1 MATLAAFAFGTIGFV
16 PRLDLFLVFAA
27 LIRLMGG
34 FSMAVLWAVVL
45 AILLASH
52 PDRPAAVYAIVDTT
66 FGLGFSFGPVLGTF
80 LYEISGFLLPFYI
93 CGGGIFTTGMLALPL
108 IRSLRIVEEKSLDR
122 PSSRPLLRSPV
133 FLTALLATSVTAF
146 SSFGFAL
153 NLLGLHLS
161 SLGMTTSSVG
171 ICFFSF
177 SATYTLINI
186 LSGLVTDTY
195 IPPWTVTVAGL
206 FSLFLSFFL
215 LGPSPLLPIPSGLPW
230 KIAGLMLLGF
240 GAGSVLTAAYSCAL
254 NEALQTPTF
263 PEDVQ
268 TYSLVSSLW
277 TASFAIGSFLGT
289 SLAGPLFDNIGWD
302 WSCTVVQ
309 GLIPMVLAFSVTAA
323 YVVRQR
329 NQKEGIKRKNSK
341 SQRHVSNLQVHAQP
355 CLTLA
360 RTKMNISQ
368 QEVENK

>member
-66 FGLGFSFGPVLGTF
+66 FGLGYSIGPVLGTF

-93 CGGGIFTTGMLALPL
+93 CGGGIFTTGTLALPL
-108 IRSLRIVEEKSLDR
+108 IRSLRIVEEKSLDQ
-122 PSSRPLLRSPV
+122 PSARPLLRSPV

-186 LSGLVTDTY
+186 LSGLVTDIHPTMDSNSGR
-195 IPPWTVTVAGL
+195 PFLAL
-206 FSLFLSFFL
+206 SLLLST
-215 LGPSPLLPIPSGLPW
+215 GPIPS
-230 KIAGLMLLGF
+230 
-240 GAGSVLTAAYSCAL
+240 SS
-254 NEALQTPTF
+254 N
-263 PEDVQ
+263 
-268 TYSLVSSLW
+268 SLW
-277 TASFAIGSFLGT
+277 TPLEDSRFDAVRLWSRFSFDCGLLLRSER
-289 SLAGPLFDNIGWD
+289 GPADADF
-302 WSCTVVQ
+302 
-309 GLIPMVLAFSVTAA
+309 P
-323 YVVRQR
+323 
-329 NQKEGIKRKNSK
+329 
-341 SQRHVSNLQVHAQP
+341 
-355 CLTLA
+355 
-360 RTKMNISQ
+360 
-368 QEVENK
+368 